1 MLRRSPRALVD
12 STIQTP
18 SWPSSWLIAALLA
31 SATWGA
37 PADKPEAGAHPSVS
51 ARDAGDIVRQRYGGR
66 LVSTVD
72 GELERDGK
80 KTRGYW
86 VRIDVHGR
94 IERVF
99 VDRRGRIHEDRAQE
113 DD

>member
-1 MLRRSPRALVD
+1 MLRRSLSTLAD

-18 SWPSSWLIAALLA
+18 IWPSSLLIAALLA
-31 SATWGA
+31 SAARAAHGEE
-37 PADKPEAGAHPSVS
+37 PAAEAPSVS

-99 VDRRGRIHEDRAQE
+99 VDRRGRIHEDRAE
-113 DD
+113 DDD